1 MGDYN
6 GPNGFG
12 LFAYLEYMDVHDDIQ
27 SVVGGCFNVDDA
39 SFQNVAYNYGIYA
52 GWQPLG
58 NGLNDCVY
66 ALAIDSNNFVLYA
79 AGAFTNDGY
88 EFFQRKKLVRLI

>member
-39 SFQNVAYNYGIYA
+39 SFQNVAYNSGI
-52 GWQPLG
+52 
-58 NGLNDCVY
+58 
-66 ALAIDSNNFVLYA
+66 
-79 AGAFTNDGY
+79 
-88 EFFQRKKLVRLI
+88 